1 MILKR
6 MGTRVGLLMR
16 EKVEDKRRI
25 ARSSGL
31 SLQYNPVRSARL

>member
-6 MGTRVGLLMR
+6 MGTRVGLFIR
-16 EKVEDKRRI
+16 ENEHDNRRI

-31 SLQYNPVRSARL
+31 SLQYSPVLSARL

>member
-16 EKVEDKRRI
+16 ENEQDSRRM

-31 SLQYNPVRSARL
+31 SLQKSPVLSARL